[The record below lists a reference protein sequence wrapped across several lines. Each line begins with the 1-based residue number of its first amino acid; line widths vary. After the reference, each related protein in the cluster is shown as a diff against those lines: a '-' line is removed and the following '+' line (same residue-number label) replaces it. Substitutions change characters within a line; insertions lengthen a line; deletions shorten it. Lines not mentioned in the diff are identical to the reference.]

1 MFKNYSGT
9 IQCSICQSS
18 QDRQSGRR
26 LESMKKNPSWA
37 QVVLLP
43 ALSGKAC
50 SLYTLITGRKSL
62 QAWDQ
67 GGGCNLCCLSSQDK
81 STVCQNGYSYG
92 VAVCSKDLL
101 YPPAASRWE
110 QLAGSHQ
117 GAWNNPQSWDAAIS
131 TYFLLIYRR
140 QKLSAWDRL
149 SAQFSHTS
157 HPSIQSWISSCLLQT
172 HSQLGDL
179 KRFDICLDFKYE
191 KLPRCW

>member
-92 VAVCSKDLL
+92 LAVCSKDLL

-110 QLAGSHQ
+110 QIVMNEALFQRGSHW
-117 GAWNNPQSWDAAIS
+117 GS
-131 TYFLLIYRR
+131 TL
-140 QKLSAWDRL
+140 LSADTISPDHWVALFHR
-149 SAQFSHTS
+149 A
-157 HPSIQSWISSCLLQT
+157 PSNGKNIQPEEC
-172 HSQLGDL
+172 
-179 KRFDICLDFKYE
+179 FPFKNWLRGE
-191 KLPRCW
+191 VIMS